1 MKGLIVVVETF
12 IEEDGADHVAG
23 STGQGES
30 RVKGLSWREEKTT
43 LTLESSSA
51 CIRVSRRW
59 LPSSSDDT
67 YILFSLNFFKLGCK
81 HLLLILILYA
91 L

>member
-30 RVKGLSWREEKTT
+30 RVKGLSWCEEKTT
-43 LTLESSSA
+43 LTFR
-51 CIRVSRRW
+51 IF
-59 LPSSSDDT
+59 
-67 YILFSLNFFKLGCK
+67 ISL
-81 HLLLILILYA
+81 H
-91 L
+91 